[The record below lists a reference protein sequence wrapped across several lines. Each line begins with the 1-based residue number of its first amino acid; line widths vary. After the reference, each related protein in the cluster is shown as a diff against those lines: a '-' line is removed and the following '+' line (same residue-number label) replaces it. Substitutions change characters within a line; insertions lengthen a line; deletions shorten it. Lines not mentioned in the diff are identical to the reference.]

1 MDRTLLLART
11 FFGRF
16 FESEL
21 MPQGLPQVQ
30 LVIWPLALV
39 AAPGLLLPVGFV
51 LRYSAAANRGE
62 PLTHAFLAHRLLFI
76 TLTMTV
82 IGMVALVIWD
92 GMFPDR
98 RDARILSVLPVPG
111 RILIA
116 ARLIALS
123 ALCGIFLVGVT
134 AVPTIIYGAGYGAF
148 GGASSAIHGVLA
160 HFIST
165 VLAGIFVFSAL
176 VALQGIVLNIGGR
189 VAADR
194 LSLLLQ
200 VTFVMLLLQMIF
212 FLRGIERMVST
223 DLNVGWLGALPSMWF
238 LGLYDV
244 IGGRPAAGAAS
255 LALVALG
262 ATVVTTATAIVL
274 FVGTHG
280 RLTKSAL
287 EGVARQ
293 RRGMLAGLMVG
304 RLIRS
309 EHIHPV
315 SRAVYDF
322 TLRTLIRT
330 RNNRLLM
337 AMYVGVALAFIVS
350 AILPLVV
357 RAGLDGFTKPSI
369 EILSAPLFLSF
380 FTLIGMRVAFSIP
393 VEPKASWTVRL
404 SEPVNR
410 AAAVAGVRR
419 AMLVMGVLPSVVLA
433 ATSAMALWGTR
444 AALAHVLVTTAMGS
458 LLTELLLY
466 RLVKVPF
473 TCTYYPGNSKI
484 RTLWPLYVSG
494 FTTYTVT
501 AAAFE
506 WNLLR
511 DFSLTPLVVFAVI
524 VAGAIG
530 VFATLRHLELGRI
543 EGFVF
548 EGEDPESIFGGFHL
562 SEGFAAGTE
571 ESRQLR

>member
-1 MDRTLLLART
+1 
-11 FFGRF
+11 
-16 FESEL
+16 
-21 MPQGLPQVQ
+21 
-30 LVIWPLALV
+30 
-39 AAPGLLLPVGFV
+39 V
-51 LRYSAAANRGE
+51 LS
-62 PLTHAFLAHRLLFI
+62 
-76 TLTMTV
+76 
-82 IGMVALVIWD
+82 
-92 GMFPDR
+92 
-98 RDARILSVLPVPG
+98 
-111 RILIA
+111 
-116 ARLIALS
+116 
-123 ALCGIFLVGVT
+123 
-134 AVPTIIYGAGYGAF
+134 
-148 GGASSAIHGVLA
+148 
-160 HFIST
+160 
-165 VLAGIFVFSAL
+165 GIFVFSAL

-189 VAADR
+189 AAADR
-194 LSLLLQ
+194 LSLGLQ

-212 FLRGIERMVST
+212 FLQRIEGMVRT
-223 DLNVGWLGALPSMWF
+223 DLDVGWLGALPSMWF

-244 IGGRPAAGAAS
+244 IGGRPAPGATR

-262 ATVVTTATAIVL
+262 ATAVTTATATAL

-280 RLTKSAL
+280 RLTKAAL

-293 RRGMLAGLMVG
+293 RRGVIAGLMVG

-315 SRAVYDF
+315 SRAVHDF
-322 TLRTLIRT
+322 TLRTLTRT

-337 AMYVGVALAFIVS
+337 AMYVGVALAFIAS
-350 AILPLVV
+350 AILPLLV

-404 SEPVNR
+404 SEPSDR
-410 AAAVAGVRR
+410 SAAIGGVRR
-419 AMLVMGVLPSVVLA
+419 AMLVMGVFPSVVLA
-433 ATSAMALWGTR
+433 ATSAGALWGTR
-444 AALAHVLVTTAMGS
+444 AALVHVLVSAAMGS

-473 TCTYYPGNSKI
+473 TCTYYPGNSKMS
-484 RTLWPLYVSG
+484 TLWPLYVSA
-494 FTTYTVT
+494 FSMYTLS

-506 WNLLR
+506 WDLLR
-511 DFSLTPLVVFAVI
+511 DFSLTPLVVFSVI
-524 VAGAIG
+524 VAGTIG
-530 VFATLRHLELGRI
+530 VFATLRHLELVRI
-543 EGFVF
+543 AGFVF